1 VNKVSNTI
9 STVDSTITAQE
20 EDDDDDD
27 CIKMEDNVEDIMS
40 YITNGSTVFTN
51 SEERSVFISNLI
63 NTMKLVAGSIIKNMK
78 EGEVGQR
85 GEKYVLGSVLLSSL
99 ILLGTVPILSWL
111 LRWLVKLAAL
121 ILFFVGLGMMAN
133 ALWELKG
140 NVSVWAWASK
150 DNVMVFRGVFQV
162 VRHPLYGGLLLVCGS
177 LAMLQGNVDK
187 IVLTFALAVL
197 LVRNIEC

>member
-111 LRWLVKLAAL
+111 LKWLVKLAAL